1 VGVIEREDNLALQG
15 LGAYFARPFA
25 FYPWYSAL
33 VAQRKSGE
41 LLEIGE
47 MKPKGNAW
55 NPTVPPEESPYN
67 HRGDPILKRPLAAEE
82 INSEGRLPTLI
93 DLFSGAGGF
102 SVGFERAGFKT
113 ILGLDVHRAA
123 AETFMRNFPRAGFIL
138 GDARRVS
145 IELVLEATA
154 GLKPD
159 VITAGV
165 PCQGFSLNNRKRHA
179 DDQRNYLFL
188 EVIRF
193 AEALRPK
200 ALVIENV
207 PGMAS
212 ARKGGADLSFVHE
225 VASAIEEL
233 GYEVSF
239 ARLNAANYGVP
250 QTRERVFFVG
260 TEKGLRFE
268 WPRPLLGPFSPE
280 KRPYVSVWEAIGDL
294 PPLEPG
300 ESKEEYTA
308 EAHSAYARL
317 MRAGASR
324 LFNHEAPFHDERTLR
339 RIASTRPGEPLYET
353 FRQRIRL
360 DPNRPSPT
368 VIAGGI
374 RPQFLF
380 AHPFQNRGLTVRE
393 RARLQSFPDTFV
405 FEGGMVQGRVLT
417 GNAVPPLLAEALALA
432 IRRALDGDDLAER
445 KNRAER
451 TPKRVL
457 QPPLFER

>member
-1 VGVIEREDNLALQG
+1 MH
-15 LGAYFARPFA
+15 FARPFA
-25 FYPWYSAL
+25 FSNHPWYSAP
-33 VAQRKSGE
+33 VVWRKSGK
-41 LLEIGE
+41 LLETSKAE
-47 MKPKGNAW
+47 PEGNAW
-55 NPTVPPEESPYN
+55 NPAVPPEESPYN
-67 HRGDPILKRPLAAEE
+67 HRGDPILKRPLVAEE
-82 INSEGRLPTLI
+82 VDSEGGLPTLI

-113 ILGLDVHRAA
+113 ILGLDIHRAA
-123 AETFMRNFPRAGFIL
+123 AETFMRNFPKAGFIL

-154 GLKPD
+154 GLRPD

-212 ARKGGADLSFVHE
+212 TRKGGANPSFVHE

-239 ARLNAANYGVP
+239 ARLNAADYGVP

-260 TEKGLRFE
+260 VEKGLRFE
-268 WPRPLLGPFSPE
+268 WPEPLWGPASPE
-280 KRPYVSVWEAIGDL
+280 KRPYVTVWEAIGDL

-300 ESKEEYTA
+300 ESKTEYAT
-308 EAHSAYARL
+308 EAHSAYAWL

-339 RIASTRPGEPLYET
+339 RIARTRPGEPLYET

-360 DPNRPSPT
+360 HPNRPSPT

-380 AHPFQNRGLTVRE
+380 AHPFQNRGLSVRE
-393 RARLQSFPDTFV
+393 QARLQSFPDTFV
-405 FEGGMVQGRVLT
+405 FEGGIVQGRMLT

-432 IRRALDGDDLAER
+432 IRRVLDGYDLAEH
-445 KNRAER
+445 KSRAEGAS
-451 TPKRVL
+451 KRVS

>member
-1 VGVIEREDNLALQG
+1 
-15 LGAYFARPFA
+15 
-25 FYPWYSAL
+25 
-33 VAQRKSGE
+33 
-41 LLEIGE
+41 
-47 MKPKGNAW
+47 MKPKGSAW
-55 NPTVPPEESPYN
+55 DPTVPPEESPYN
-67 HRGDPILKRPLAAEE
+67 HRGHPILKRHFAKGGAH
-82 INSEGRLPTLI
+82 SEKGAPTLI

-113 ILGLDVHRAA
+113 ILGLDIHRAA
-123 AETFMRNFPRAGFIL
+123 AETFMRNFPEAGFIL

-154 GLKPD
+154 GLRPD

-165 PCQGFSLNNRKRHA
+165 PCQGFSVNNRKRHPN
-179 DDQRNYLFL
+179 DQRNYLFL
-188 EVIRF
+188 EVVRF
-193 AEALRPK
+193 AGALRPK
-200 ALVIENV
+200 VLVIENV

-225 VASAIEEL
+225 VAFAIEEL

-239 ARLNAANYGVP
+239 AKLNAADYGVP
-250 QTRERVFFVG
+250 QTRERIFFLGV
-260 TEKGLRFE
+260 EKGLWFE
-268 WPRPLLGPFSPE
+268 WPDPLFGPASLE
-280 KRPYVSVWEAIGDL
+280 KRPYVTVWEAIGDL

-300 ESKEEYTA
+300 GSKREYIV

-317 MRAGASR
+317 MRAGASQ
-324 LFNHEAPFHDERTLR
+324 LFNHEAPFHDEKTLK
-339 RIASTRPGEPLYET
+339 RIANTRPGEPLYET

-393 RARLQSFPDTFV
+393 QARLQSFPDTFV
-405 FEGGMVQGRVLT
+405 FEGGMVQGRALT
-417 GNAVPPLLAEALALA
+417 GNAVPPLLAEALAGA
-432 IRRALDGDDLAER
+432 VRRALDGDNPGCGNRNQVEGVR
-445 KNRAER
+445 KRALQ
-451 TPKRVL
+451 TPL
-457 QPPLFER
+457 L

>member
-1 VGVIEREDNLALQG
+1 VAGRKPRKLLGVEET
-15 LGAYFARPFA
+15 
-25 FYPWYSAL
+25 
-33 VAQRKSGE
+33 KSKE
-41 LLEIGE
+41 
-47 MKPKGNAW
+47 NAW
-55 NPTVPPEESPYN
+55 DPAVPPEESPYN
-67 HRGDPILKRPLAAEE
+67 HKGNPILKRRFANREAH
-82 INSEGRLPTLI
+82 SEKGVPRLI
-93 DLFSGAGGF
+93 DLFSGVGGF

-113 ILGLDVHRAA
+113 ILGLDIHKAA
-123 AETFMRNFPRAGFIL
+123 AETFMRNFPKAGFIL
-138 GDARRVS
+138 GDARGVP

-154 GLKPD
+154 GVRPD

-165 PCQGFSLNNRKRHA
+165 PCQGFSLNNRKRHVN
-179 DDQRNYLFL
+179 DQRNYLFL

-200 ALVIENV
+200 VLVIENV

-225 VASAIEEL
+225 VAFAMEEL
-233 GYEVSF
+233 GYEVNF
-239 ARLNAANYGVP
+239 AKLNAADYGAP
-250 QTRERVFFVG
+250 QIRERIFFVG
-260 TEKGLRFE
+260 VEKGLPFE
-268 WPRPLLGPFSPE
+268 WPDPLFGPASPE
-280 KRPYVSVWEAIGDL
+280 KRPYVTVWEAIGDL

-300 ESKEEYTA
+300 ESKRGYTA

-339 RIASTRPGEPLYET
+339 RIANTRPGEPLYET

-393 RARLQSFPDTFV
+393 QARLQSFPDTFV
-405 FEGGMVQGRVLT
+405 FEGGMVQGRALT
-417 GNAVPPLLAEALALA
+417 GNAVPPLLAEALAGA
-432 IRRALDGDDLAER
+432 IRRALDGDDLGCGRRNLAKR
-445 KNRAER
+445 LHKRALR
-451 TPKRVL
+451 A
-457 QPPLFER
+457 PLFEP

>member
-1 VGVIEREDNLALQG
+1 
-15 LGAYFARPFA
+15 
-25 FYPWYSAL
+25 
-33 VAQRKSGE
+33 
-41 LLEIGE
+41 
-47 MKPKGNAW
+47 
-55 NPTVPPEESPYN
+55 
-67 HRGDPILKRPLAAEE
+67 LKRRFAKGKAH
-82 INSEGRLPTLI
+82 SEKGAPTLI

-113 ILGLDVHRAA
+113 ILGLDIHRAA
-123 AETFMRNFPRAGFIL
+123 AESFMRNFPMAGFIL
-138 GDARRVS
+138 GDARGVP

-154 GLKPD
+154 GLRPD

-179 DDQRNYLFL
+179 DDRRNYLFL

-212 ARKGGADLSFVHE
+212 ARKGGTNSSFVHE

-233 GYEVSF
+233 GYQVF
-239 ARLNAANYGVP
+239 FTRLNAADYGVP
-250 QTRERVFFVG
+250 QTRERMFFVG
-260 TEKGLRFE
+260 VERGLRFE
-268 WPRPLLGPFSPE
+268 WPSPLLGPFARE

-300 ESKEEYTA
+300 ESEMEYTT
-308 EAHSAYARL
+308 EAHSPYARL
-317 MRAGASR
+317 MRRGAPR
-324 LFNHEAPFHDERTLR
+324 PFNHEAPLHDERTLK
-339 RIASTRPGEPLYET
+339 RIASTRPGQPLYES
-353 FRQRIRL
+353 FKQRIRL
-360 DPNRPSPT
+360 DPDRPSPT

-405 FEGGMVQGRVLT
+405 FEDGMVQGRVLT
-417 GNAVPPLLAEALALA
+417 GNAVPPLLAEALAGA
-432 IRRALDGDDLAER
+432 IKRALDGDSPGCGWRDG
-445 KNRAER
+445 AER
-451 TPKRVL
+451 TTEKAW
-457 QPPLFER
+457 QPPLF

>member
-1 VGVIEREDNLALQG
+1 MAGREPGEPLEAEE
-15 LGAYFARPFA
+15 A
-25 FYPWYSAL
+25 
-33 VAQRKSGE
+33 KS
-41 LLEIGE
+41 
-47 MKPKGNAW
+47 KGNAW
-55 NPTVPPEESPYN
+55 DPTVPPEESPYN
-67 HRGDPILKRPLAAEE
+67 HKGNPILKRRFAKGEAH
-82 INSEGRLPTLI
+82 SEKGAPTLI

-113 ILGLDVHRAA
+113 ILGLDIHRAA
-123 AETFMRNFPRAGFIL
+123 AETFMRNFPTAGFIL
-138 GDARRVS
+138 GDARGVP

-154 GLKPD
+154 GLRPD

-179 DDQRNYLFL
+179 DDRRNYLFL

-200 ALVIENV
+200 VLVIENV

-212 ARKGGADLSFVHE
+212 TRKASTDPSFVHE

-233 GYEVSF
+233 GYEMSF
-239 ARLNAANYGVP
+239 GRLNAADYGVP
-250 QTRERVFFVG
+250 QTRKRVFFVG
-260 TEKGLRFE
+260 VERGLRFE
-268 WPRPLLGPFSPE
+268 WPEPLLGPASSE

-300 ESKEEYTA
+300 ESRAEYTT

-317 MRAGASR
+317 VRAGAPR
-324 LFNHEAPFHDERTLR
+324 LFNHEAPFHDERTLK
-339 RIASTRPGEPLYET
+339 RIAGARPGEPLYES

-393 RARLQSFPDTFV
+393 QARLQSFPDTFV
-405 FEGGMVQGRVLT
+405 FEGGMAQGRVLT
-417 GNAVPPLLAEALALA
+417 GNAVPPLLAEALAGA
-432 IRRALDGDDLAER
+432 IKRALGGDSPGCER
-445 KNRAER
+445 GDRAER
-451 TPKRVL
+451 TTKRAW
-457 QPPLFER
+457 QPPLF